1 MVDVMRLR
9 RDENLAT
16 KTRILESLNKE
27 GYMDKMKAN
36 LRSEVIRVLENEKKK
51 SFGGASKYL
60 KQSELSTT
68 VTKKVVSNE
77 DGLLCAEIIREFLQ
91 FYQMEHSLH
100 VFVPEM
106 SLSTDFPKS
115 KAEME
120 REIGIA
126 DRDPSKPLLLRLLE
140 QVKFGGGSG
149 GGAFQSSANLHQ
161 SSVSER
167 PSPPTGSKYSPDAA
181 KYSPDQMPHPHE

>member
-9 RDENLAT
+9 QDENLAT
-16 KTRILESLNKE
+16 KTRILENLNNE

-68 VTKKVVSNE
+68 VTKKVVSND

-106 SLSTDFPKS
+106 SLSQDFPKT
-115 KAEME
+115 KQEME
-120 REIGIA
+120 REIGIG
-126 DRDPSKPLLLRLLE
+126 DRDPSKPLLLRLIE
-140 QVKFGGGSG
+140 
-149 GGAFQSSANLHQ
+149 
-161 SSVSER
+161 
-167 PSPPTGSKYSPDAA
+167 
-181 KYSPDQMPHPHE
+181 

>member
-1 MVDVMRLR
+1 
-9 RDENLAT
+9 
-16 KTRILESLNKE
+16 
-27 GYMDKMKAN
+27 MDKMKAN

-68 VTKKVVSNE
+68 VTKKVVSND

-106 SLSTDFPKS
+106 SLSQDFPKS
-115 KAEME
+115 K
-120 REIGIA
+120 
-126 DRDPSKPLLLRLLE
+126 
-140 QVKFGGGSG
+140 
-149 GGAFQSSANLHQ
+149 
-161 SSVSER
+161 
-167 PSPPTGSKYSPDAA
+167 
-181 KYSPDQMPHPHE
+181 